1 MTEGTALG
9 KTLPGLL
16 AWIVR
21 LPLLNRLGLES
32 HPRDLVRFLKFASV
46 GVVGMAVDF
55 AVLNLMHLKFGLPL
69 GWANAISFSAAVVSN
84 FSWNRLWTFPESR
97 QRPLG
102 RQLAQFALVNV
113 IGLAINTAL
122 LLVLDQFLSRAIAEP
137 WSYNLAKAFAI
148 AVALFWNYFVNR
160 AWTYR
165 GIE

>member
-1 MTEGTALG
+1 
-9 KTLPGLL
+9 
-16 AWIVR
+16 
-21 LPLLNRLGLES
+21 
-32 HPRDLVRFLKFASV
+32 
-46 GVVGMAVDF
+46 MAVDF

-148 AVALFWNYFVNR
+148 AVVLFWNYFVNR